1 MTISENV
8 TIVKENIARAAVRSG
23 RSPSEITLLAACKM
37 NDASRIREAFDAGI
51 TVFGENRANSGIGV
65 FKYQILN
72 AIALEC
78 YG

>member
-8 TIVKENIARAAVRSG
+8 TIVKENISRAAVRSG

-51 TVFGENRANSGIGV
+51 TVFGENRVQEMLDKNAEYLRY
-65 FKYQILN
+65 FKSLN
-72 AIALEC
+72 I
-78 YG
+78 